1 MEIPKESR
9 KAPRSEPRSLLIYA
23 APKIGKTSIV
33 AQIPNSLLVEMERGG
48 ADAVDARVI
57 EINNPNDLKPLFA
70 QLKDENDIEVIVLD
84 TLSKMDEWSEIT
96 GTESYQKKPQGKAFN
111 VANGKRLPR
120 SHPAWDSVHSLG
132 QGFGYRY
139 SRDEMKHWYNQA
151 INTNKTVVFLAHIKD
166 KFIESASGDV
176 VETSEIDLTGK
187 VKGMLATRIDAI
199 ASLKREGSKSYLVF
213 EHIKQTAGS
222 RYSYLKGKILIGE
235 SDKEGNLTT
244 HWKDIFPSLYKEKK
258 K

>member
-1 MEIPKESR
+1 MEIPKDVR
-9 KAPRSEPRSLLIYA
+9 KAPRSEPRSLLIYS
-23 APKIGKTSIV
+23 APKLGKTSIA
-33 AQIPNSLLVEMERGG
+33 AQIPKSLLVEMEKGG
-48 ADAVDARVI
+48 ADAVDARVM
-57 EINNPNDLKPLFA
+57 EIDNPNDLKPLFTM
-70 QLKDENDIEVIVLD
+70 LKAEKGIEVIVLD

-96 GTESYQKKPQGKAFN
+96 GTESYQQKPQGKSFN

-120 SHPAWDSVHSLG
+120 NHPSWDSVHSLG

-139 SRDEMKHWYNQA
+139 SRDEMKTWYNQA
-151 INTNKTVVFLAHIKD
+151 INTGKVVIFLAHIKD
-166 KFIESASGDV
+166 KFIESTSGDV

-187 VKGMLATRIDAI
+187 VKGMLSTRIDAI

-222 RYSYLKGKILIGE
+222 RYSYLKGRILIGE

-244 HWKDIFPSLYKEKK
+244 HWKSIFPSLFK
-258 K
+258 